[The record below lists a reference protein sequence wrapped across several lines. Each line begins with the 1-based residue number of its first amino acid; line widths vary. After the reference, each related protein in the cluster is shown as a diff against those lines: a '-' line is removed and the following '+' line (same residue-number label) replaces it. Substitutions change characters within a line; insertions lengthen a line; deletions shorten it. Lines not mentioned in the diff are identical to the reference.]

1 MEGFL
6 CLIYYTAPL
15 TQRVQTEGAGQV
27 PLLSPHQ
34 SGAEVETR
42 TETTTLSPIHD
53 GQMEEK
59 KIPTSVVPTGCQ
71 QKKASSISIY

>member
-53 GQMEEK
+53 GQMEGK
-59 KIPTSVVPTGCQ
+59 KIPHICGSHWLSAEKSQ
-71 QKKASSISIY
+71 LH